1 MRLPRLGEPKIS
13 LRRYP
18 YPFRAALA
26 LSNDAEFL
34 TPRAFWDLHRFL
46 NTTDS
51 TPLGPGLGLQIGDSA
66 FMYSVA
72 PERSF
77 SYFDGTGDRLSRHAG
92 WMREL
97 MQEGVLDVLHA
108 YGDFDGVGGFTR
120 AHAERALG
128 ELERN
133 QIRLQVWT
141 NHGTVENTQNLGTD
155 RAYYQRGDLP
165 SADEYHADLTLAYG
179 LRFCWLDFNATNV
192 FGNTA
197 GPIRQSRLRSF
208 RNAGQDEHEPLLT
221 ADAMRDG
228 GSVYLFQR
236 YRGPDRP
243 DPSSLASQLSAANL
257 DSLCGQE
264 AVAIVYQHLGC
275 DRSSGQCVPAT
286 PPYLSPAAVDALRG
300 VAERQQDG
308 DIFVCGLAGLLRYLV
323 VRDGLRWT
331 TQSGSDGGIRIEIEA
346 VEDPVLGTFRP
357 ELKDLAGITFV
368 TSDAARASL
377 CLGGLVLAV
386 TRTDKTIAV
395 PPVTWELPPTPA
407 EQYL

>member
-264 AVAIVYQHLGC
+264 AVAIVYQHLG
-275 DRSSGQCVPAT
+275 AT
-286 PPYLSPAAVDALRG
+286 APRASASRPRRPISR
-300 VAERQQDG
+300 R
-308 DIFVCGLAGLLRYLV
+308 R
-323 VRDGLRWT
+323 RWT
-331 TQSGSDGGIRIEIEA
+331 RCGESPSGSRTATSSSAAWRDFCGTSSCETDCAGRRKAAATVASVSRSRRSRIPFSA
-346 VEDPVLGTFRP
+346 PSGR
-357 ELKDLAGITFV
+357 
-368 TSDAARASL
+368 S
-377 CLGGLVLAV
+377 
-386 TRTDKTIAV
+386 
-395 PPVTWELPPTPA
+395 
-407 EQYL
+407 

>member
-1 MRLPRLGEPKIS
+1 MRLPRLGEPRVS

-18 YPFRAALA
+18 YPYRAALA

-46 NTTDS
+46 NTAEP
-51 TPLGPGLGLQIGDSA
+51 TPLGAGLDLQITDSA
-66 FMYSVA
+66 FMYSVDSK
-72 PERSF
+72 RSF
-77 SYFDGTGDRLSRHAG
+77 SYYEGTGEAESRHAG
-92 WMREL
+92 WMREM

-120 AHAERALG
+120 AHAERALA
-128 ELERN
+128 ELERHR
-133 QIRLQVWT
+133 IRLRVWT
-141 NHGTVENTQNLGTD
+141 NHGTVENTQNIGTE

-165 SADEYHADLTLAYG
+165 GTAEYHTDLSLAYG

-192 FGNTA
+192 FGNA
-197 GPIRQSRLRSF
+197 GPAGGKGIGLF
-208 RNAGQDEHEPLLT
+208 RRGKEDETEPLMSAEPL
-221 ADAMRDG
+221 RDG

-257 DSLCGQE
+257 EGLREQE

-286 PPYLSPAAVDALRG
+286 PPYLSREAVAALRA
-300 VAERQQDG
+300 VAGLHHGGEV
-308 DIFVCGLAGLLRYLV
+308 FVAGLGSLLRYIV
-323 VRDGLRWT
+323 VRDGLHWRT
-331 TQSGSDGGIRIEIEA
+331 RRGGDGSLRIEIES

-357 ELKDLAGITFV
+357 SPDDLAGITFV
-368 TSDAARASL
+368 TGAVDHAEIRL
-377 CLGGLVLAV
+377 GEDPLPVTRGDGTIGVQLGG
-386 TRTDKTIAV
+386 
-395 PPVTWELPPTPA
+395 WELPPTPA
-407 EQYL
+407 ERFL